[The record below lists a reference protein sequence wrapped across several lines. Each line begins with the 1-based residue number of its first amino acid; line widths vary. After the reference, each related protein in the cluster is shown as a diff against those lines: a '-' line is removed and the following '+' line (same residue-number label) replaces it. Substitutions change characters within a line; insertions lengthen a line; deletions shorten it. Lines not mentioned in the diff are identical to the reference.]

1 METTP
6 SAAEL
11 IAAATEALRG
21 ELLPAL
27 SGRAAFQARVV
38 ANVLDIARRELER
51 GPAADAAELA
61 RLRALLGAGATDAID
76 ARAPTRPPSA
86 AADALPRLRAALC
99 AAIREGRVDLDT
111 PGLAD
116 HLWAD
121 TMARLAI
128 EQPGYPGY
136 LREARSDAAPPAAT
150 PDA

>member
-1 METTP
+1 MQTTP

-11 IAAATEALRG
+11 IGAATEALRD

-61 RLRALLGAGATDAID
+61 RLRALLADAGGADPSRTAAAAPPPGAGD
-76 ARAPTRPPSA
+76 P
-86 AADALPRLRAALC
+86 LPGLRAALC
-99 AAIREGRVDLDT
+99 DAIRTGRLTLDT
-111 PGLAD
+111 PGLAE

-128 EQPGYPGY
+128 EQPGYPSY
-136 LREARSDAAPPAAT
+136 LRESGAAAAPGT
-150 PDA
+150 

>member
-27 SGRAAFQARVV
+27 AGRAAFQARVV

-61 RLRALLGAGATDAID
+61 RLRALLGADAH
-76 ARAPTRPPSA
+76 
-86 AADALPRLRAALC
+86 ADAHADPDPLPRLRAALC
-99 AAIREGRVDLDT
+99 DAIRAGSVTLDT

-128 EQPGYPGY
+128 EQPRYPGY
-136 LREARSDAAPPAAT
+136 LREARSDGTPPAGSPAAAPPPA
-150 PDA
+150 

>member
-11 IAAATEALRG
+11 IAAATEALRD

-38 ANVLDIARRELER
+38 ANVLDIARRELEH

-61 RLRALLGAGATDAID
+61 RLTALLGADAAGQA
-76 ARAPTRPPSA
+76 ARVAVPRARHPGDDP
-86 AADALPRLRAALC
+86 LPGLRAALC
-99 AAIREGRVDLDT
+99 EAIRTGRVTLDT
-111 PGLAD
+111 PGLAG

-121 TMARLAI
+121 AMARLAI
-128 EQPGYPGY
+128 EQPGYPSY
-136 LREARSDAAPPAAT
+136 RREAGRDASPSA
-150 PDA
+150 

>member
-11 IAAATEALRG
+11 IAAATEALRD

-61 RLRALLGAGATDAID
+61 RLRALLGAPDID
-76 ARAPTRPPSA
+76 P
-86 AADALPRLRAALC
+86 LPRLRAALC
-99 AAIREGRVDLDT
+99 DAIREGRVTLDT
-111 PGLAD
+111 PGFAD

-121 TMARLAI
+121 TMARLGI
-128 EQPGYPGY
+128 EQPGYPSFV
-136 LREARSDAAPPAAT
+136 RESRTAAADPT
-150 PDA
+150 

>member
-11 IAAATEALRG
+11 IAAATEALRA

-51 GPAADAAELA
+51 GPTADGAELA
-61 RLRALLGAGATDAID
+61 RLRGLLGAGAAGGIA
-76 ARAPTRPPSA
+76 ARTR
-86 AADALPRLRAALC
+86 ADADAEDPLPRLRAALC
-99 AAIREGRVDLDT
+99 AAIRDGRIGLET

-136 LREARSDAAPPAAT
+136 LREARSDAAPPATT